1 MSSDAEDGAARGMP
15 LEHWSYQLR
24 IAARRAVEDA
34 PQLGVAETLDRVGR
48 LVRLAILAEPASDG
62 GEAFIDQFVQRVVT
76 LFDPTERSLTGAL
89 RHAVETAHQEL
100 RGWNQ
105 QRLPAD
111 RAAYGLSCVI
121 QREDGTAILAQ
132 AGPAAALLAGGAGIG
147 GLRRMTLHQHT
158 AHTASADLI
167 APAAVGADEPL
178 TLTFASAVDGVD
190 QPAEPHAAAGWAL
203 LLTSNAAALLDAE
216 RRVTLSRLSAAD
228 ALRELYPALLQL
240 RDAAVLAVVMG
251 ASEPHDPSAPP
262 QDPQPSDAAT
272 AEIEDAPDDQ
282 GPAQDQA
289 QDQLAAEPPDSE
301 QRGWLQ
307 GTSELSERRPTPRQL
322 VDWSADAALIAPL
335 DAAVIAP
342 LDWPDNPFAQRGME
356 RVTTLSPP
364 IAVAVAAPTPAN
376 EPIFELAAAL
386 PFLRERWDTPVADPP
401 PIAMSGGR
409 RGSTPRG
416 RGPAARRAGLLLAS
430 MLVVLAAVAAVL
442 LGPALLESDAD
453 ELSAQIDRARNS
465 VAAAQLALETDAA
478 RLALEDARAEVAAAL
493 VLNPLAADA
502 LQLRDEIEAA
512 LAELSL
518 VQAPGELTPTADL
531 SSYGPAIA
539 LGAVV
544 VGDAATGAFV
554 LDDAGGRVFQVDADG
569 AVSVIFLEGELLGLD
584 AELRAGRPI
593 SIAWQSAA
601 ETAGAV
607 DSALWILD
615 ANARLFRWTVDGV
628 LLIPVPDLLR
638 LGSVDAVAAT
648 AGGIYLLD
656 GAGGAIWRFAVEPGG
671 AELAAP
677 ILAVGRTD
685 LLEANEFRAVVTA
698 SGEVEFVVAATD
710 GRLRRYGSS
719 GERALAAGLT
729 GSLVSPAS
737 LSLGAQ
743 SGLIY
748 VVDRAEGRLIT
759 IGPDGNAVSLIQSPQ
774 LEGLRGAHVDEASG
788 QIIYAL
794 PDQLLRGRLPA
805 RSEQ

>member
-1 MSSDAEDGAARGMP
+1 MSSDAEGGAAHGMP
-15 LEHWSYQLR
+15 ADQWSYQLR

-62 GEAFIDQFVQRVVT
+62 AEPFIDQFVQRVVT

-89 RHAVETAHQEL
+89 RHAIETAHQEL

-111 RAAYGLSCVI
+111 RAAYGLSCLI

-147 GLRRMTLHQHT
+147 GLRRMTLQL
-158 AHTASADLI
+158 HTASPGMI

-178 TLTFASAVDGVD
+178 SLTFASAVDGVE
-190 QPAEPHAAAGWAL
+190 QAAEQHVPGGWAL

-216 RRVTLSRLSAAD
+216 RRVTFSRLSAPD

-251 ASEPHDPSAPP
+251 ASEPHDPPAQP
-262 QDPQPSDAAT
+262 QDPQPSDATT
-272 AEIEDAPDDQ
+272 AEVEDAPGDQ
-282 GPAQDQA
+282 DQAAELAQDQRA
-289 QDQLAAEPPDSE
+289 GEPPESE
-301 QRGWLQ
+301 RRGWLSSV
-307 GTSELSERRPTPRQL
+307 SELTDRRPTSRPL
-322 VDWSADAALIAPL
+322 VDWTA

-342 LDWPDNPFAQRGME
+342 LDWPVNPFAQRGME

-364 IAVAVAAPTPAN
+364 IAAAVAAPAPAN

-401 PIAMSGGR
+401 PIAMTGGR
-409 RGSTPRG
+409 RGSSARG
-416 RGPAARRAGLLLAS
+416 RGTAARRAGLLLAS

-442 LGPALLESDAD
+442 LGPALLESEAD
-453 ELSAQIDRARNS
+453 ELSAQIERARNS

-478 RLALEDARAEVAAAL
+478 RLALEDARTEVAAAL
-493 VLNPLAADA
+493 VLNPLAPDA

-518 VQAPGELTPTADL
+518 VQAPGELTPAADL

-544 VGDAATGAFV
+544 GGDTATGAFV
-554 LDDAGGRVFQVDADG
+554 LDDAGGRVFHVDADG

-601 ETAGAV
+601 ETVGAV
-607 DSALWILD
+607 DPALWILD
-615 ANARLFRWTVDGV
+615 ANARLFRWTADGV
-628 LLIPVPDLLR
+628 LLVPVPDLLR
-638 LGSVDAVAAT
+638 LGSADAVAAT

-671 AELAAP
+671 AELAPP

-698 SGEVEFVVAATD
+698 DGKVEFVVAATD

-748 VVDRAEGRLIT
+748 VVDRAQGRLIA

-794 PDQLLRGRLPA
+794 PDQLLSGRLPA
-805 RSEQ
+805 RSEP